1 MLFKIINRFL
11 YNDFTKEILENVDKN
26 KKYITVFDVG
36 CFVGDFSKNLKKKL
50 NKYKTSFYLFDPNPD
65 LELEKWKYF
74 RLAFSDKKGFQN
86 YNFNTFFPASGS
98 SLSTVTK
105 NDRLWNFTRR
115 IITLNLSKKFITLK
129 VQTDTLDNF
138 CKKKNIFHINI
149 LKIDVE
155 GSDFKFL
162 NGAKKTL
169 KKTDL
174 IQFEILDEKKKFSS
188 KLKRIKSFLKKYG
201 FKLNKIE
208 NIWSLGTLSN
218 MKAMT
223 ALFIK
228 EK

>member
-1 MLFKIINRFL
+1 MLYKIINRFL

-36 CFVGDFSKNLKKKL
+36 CFVGNFSKDLKKKL

-65 LELEKWKYF
+65 LELKNWKYF

-86 YNFNTFFPASGS
+86 YNFNTFFPPSGS
-98 SLSTVTK
+98 SLSAVSK
-105 NDRLWNFTRR
+105 NDWLWSFTRR

-155 GSDFKFL
+155 GSDFQFL

-174 IQFEILDEKKKFSS
+174 IQFEILDKKKKFNG

>member
-1 MLFKIINRFL
+1 MNRIQIWE
-11 YNDFTKEILENVDKN
+11 TKES
-26 KKYITVFDVG
+26 
-36 CFVGDFSKNLKKKL
+36 SK
-50 NKYKTSFYLFDPNPD
+50 
-65 LELEKWKYF
+65 
-74 RLAFSDKKGFQN
+74 Q
-86 YNFNTFFPASGS
+86 
-98 SLSTVTK
+98 
-105 NDRLWNFTRR
+105 
-115 IITLNLSKKFITLK
+115 KF
-129 VQTDTLDNF
+129 
-138 CKKKNIFHINI
+138 
-149 LKIDVE
+149 E
-155 GSDFKFL
+155 
-162 NGAKKTL
+162 KTL